1 MAQKVGAADEPYCS
15 NPSRPF
21 LPCGRQLPGP
31 GRADDAGE
39 LTGYCAASRY
49 FAKPSSL
56 STAAVAL
63 PSSLRET
70 ANWSR
75 GW

>member
-15 NPSRPF
+15 NHHVLFCPVA
-21 LPCGRQLPGP
+21 RQLPGHD
-31 GRADDAGE
+31 RADDAGE
-39 LTGYCAASRY
+39 LTGYCATSHY